1 MRLGEAQPQA
11 SRADMTTDLHWMAR
25 ALTLAAR
32 GRGLTSP
39 NPMVGAIVVRDGV
52 VLAERF
58 HERAGDAH
66 AEAAAL
72 ADAGERARGATLY
85 VTLEPCN
92 HVGRTPPCTEAI
104 IRAGVRRVVAATRDP
119 NPRVRGGG
127 AAALTAAGI
136 AVETGCLEA
145 EARALNRAFLTAVER
160 QRPHV
165 TVKWAMTL
173 DGRIAAFDRAS
184 HWITGEAARREVHQ
198 LRSQSDAVVTGIGT
212 VLADDPALTVRLPEP
227 WPREP
232 YRVVV
237 DSRARLPLDAALLAT
252 GSRARILA
260 AVGEAAPPQRVAALE
275 SAGVTVLQC
284 KSREGRVDVIDLCA
298 RLLAL
303 DVIAVLLEA
312 GSELTGA
319 FVQAR
324 LVDRVAAFVAPKL
337 LAGAQAPAPAAG
349 PGLPLDAAL
358 QLAALTARPLGTD
371 WLLEGDVRHE

>member
-1 MRLGEAQPQA
+1 
-11 SRADMTTDLHWMAR
+11 MTTDLHWMAR

-39 NPMVGAIVVRDGV
+39 NPMVGAIVVRDGA

-58 HERAGDAH
+58 HERAGEAH

-72 ADAGERARGATLY
+72 AAAGERARGATLY

-92 HVGRTPPCTEAI
+92 HVGRTPACTEAI